1 MSVEEFFIKYPIVK
15 ILLLLIGI
23 ILLVKV
29 FDALHWTAAA
39 LQLVIIPVLFMGALG
54 LLSKEVVFQ
63 AKSLTCLKKEQS
75 SDEPVI

>member
-1 MSVEEFFIKYPIVK
+1 MSVEEFFIRYPIVK
-15 ILLLLIGI
+15 ILLLLMGI
-23 ILLVKV
+23 IILVKV

-39 LQLVIIPVLFMGALG
+39 VQLVIIPVLFMGALG

-75 SDEPVI
+75 NETV